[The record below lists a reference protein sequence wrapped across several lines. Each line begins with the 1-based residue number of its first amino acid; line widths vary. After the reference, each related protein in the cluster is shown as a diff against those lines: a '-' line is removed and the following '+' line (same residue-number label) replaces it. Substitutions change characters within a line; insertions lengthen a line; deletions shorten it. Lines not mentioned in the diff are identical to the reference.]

1 MLCDEYVLFILLFM
15 FFFFFG
21 WFCYGFMVIFKFC
34 CNWFC
39 YSLMCC
45 WIHKSDSS
53 DFGPLPFH
61 LQILGLV
68 RKSAINIQQNV
79 LPSISFFHTL
89 FLLYGGLLDWT
100 FSFSSRF
107 FCSNHQ
113 MFLLYMGI
121 QIGCF
126 LVFLMAQFTKCVSF
140 LVFGLLLMAIINFW
154 TWICDFLLG

>member
-1 MLCDEYVLFILLFM
+1 MFCLLCDEYVLFILLFM
-15 FFFFFG
+15 FNFLFLFFG
-21 WFCYGFMVIFKFC
+21 WFCYGFMVRFKFC

-39 YSLMCC
+39 YILMCC

-53 DFGPLPFH
+53 DFGPLPFD

-89 FLLYGGLLDWT
+89 FLIYGGLLDWT

-107 FCSNHQ
+107 F
-113 MFLLYMGI
+113 F
-121 QIGCF
+121 
-126 LVFLMAQFTKCVSF
+126 
-140 LVFGLLLMAIINFW
+140 AIIKCFFSTWVFKLGVFW
-154 TWICDFLLG
+154 FFLWPNLVSVSLFWSLGCYWWL